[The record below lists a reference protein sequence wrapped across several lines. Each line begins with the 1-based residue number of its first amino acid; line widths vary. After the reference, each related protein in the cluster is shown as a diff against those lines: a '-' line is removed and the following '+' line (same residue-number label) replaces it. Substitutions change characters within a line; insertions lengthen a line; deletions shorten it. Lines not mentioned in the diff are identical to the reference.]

1 MSENSWRALVAALA
15 DDRAREVYALIVL
28 DRPVEEHLAPLPS
41 GKRRRVLDVLQSAG
55 LIAPVDRGWRA
66 EPGVFRAALVAAPAT
81 PRPRG
86 VERFFTAGRLSTY
99 PSREADRQAVLTQ
112 VASRVLTA
120 DESVTETEIT
130 ERLSRITDDPALMR
144 RNLVDAG
151 LLSRNPDGSAYR
163 R

>member
-28 DRPVEEHLAPLPS
+28 DRPVDEHLALLAP
-41 GKRRRVLDVLQSAG
+41 GRRRRVLDSLRAAG
-55 LIAPVDRGWRA
+55 LIARVEGGWRA
-66 EPGVFRAALVAAPAT
+66 DPEVFRAALAATPAT
-81 PRPRG
+81 PRPSG
-86 VERFFTAGRLSTY
+86 VERFFSEGRLSTY
-99 PSREADRQAVLTQ
+99 PSREADRQAVLTH
-112 VASRVLTA
+112 VASQLLSA
-120 DESVTETEIT
+120 DESVTEVEIT
-130 ERLSRITDDPALMR
+130 ERLGKITDDPALMR